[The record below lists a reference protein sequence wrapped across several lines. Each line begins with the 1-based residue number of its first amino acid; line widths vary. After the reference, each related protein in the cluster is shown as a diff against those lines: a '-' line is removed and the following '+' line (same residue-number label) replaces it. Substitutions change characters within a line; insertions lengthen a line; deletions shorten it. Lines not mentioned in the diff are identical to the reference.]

1 MQILFITSILSFCIL
16 VWAGV
21 AIVRHIH
28 ANQKS
33 SESSSVQGGI
43 APQTQNMA
51 TQAAPPMLAEN
62 ENNQARPGDQVTS

>member
-28 ANQKS
+28 ATQKRSETS
-33 SESSSVQGGI
+33 SAQGDP
-43 APQTQNMA
+43 AHQTQNM
-51 TQAAPPMLAEN
+51 TLQAAPPMLAES
-62 ENNQARPGDQVTS
+62 ESKRARPGDQVIS

>member
-33 SESSSVQGGI
+33 SEASSLQGGI
-43 APQTQNMA
+43 AHQTQNMA
-51 TQAAPPMLAEN
+51 TQAAPPMLVEN